1 MEQLLVN
8 KYNLLKKLDMKS
20 TIPNLMLVIQKF

>member
-20 TIPNLMLVIQKF
+20 TIHNLMLVIQKF